1 MRCLGRIRGEMV
13 SVMTTHLPSTL
24 VAHAG
29 GKLCEHLTATQ
40 ARYLASISSCGLR
53 PNPPLTPQGLS
64 HHVGSPEP
72 RLAHFLGRLAAF
84 SRLIVFDKRGTG
96 MSDPVDSVRS
106 SRRSAGRPGGRSDCE
121 TAKQGLATRRSVADS
136 VVRHCLSSCGDL
148 APGPLLRAGECDV
161 QSETAGDR
169 CR

>member
-64 HHVGSPEP
+64 HHVGSPGHRTDGETVALPP
-72 RLAHFLGRLAAF
+72 RTSAWPRGVKYDKTYGRELDYVLQF
-84 SRLIVFDKRGTG
+84 
-96 MSDPVDSVRS
+96 
-106 SRRSAGRPGGRSDCE
+106 
-121 TAKQGLATRRSVADS
+121 
-136 VVRHCLSSCGDL
+136 VV
-148 APGPLLRAGECDV
+148 
-161 QSETAGDR
+161 
-169 CR
+169 

>member
-64 HHVGSPEP
+64 HHVGSPELESWQAP
-72 RLAHFLGRLAAF
+72 GSRDVASKSPAPGTASMRSISPAMRVESTRVVIADGFVDGHLDDGSRLCHGTFDPVKLLPGRLTMRPWIQTW
-84 SRLIVFDKRGTG
+84 S
-96 MSDPVDSVRS
+96 PCRS
-106 SRRSAGRPGGRSDCE
+106 SWK
-121 TAKQGLATRRSVADS
+121 TSVE
-136 VVRHCLSSCGDL
+136 LSL
-148 APGPLLRAGECDV
+148 IHI
-161 QSETAGDR
+161 
-169 CR
+169 

>member
-64 HHVGSPEP
+64 HHVGSPGVKCGSIAVDLE
-72 RLAHFLGRLAAF
+72 LGH
-84 SRLIVFDKRGTG
+84 
-96 MSDPVDSVRS
+96 RS
-106 SRRSAGRPGGRSDCE
+106 ASLRRSI
-121 TAKQGLATRRSVADS
+121 T
-136 VVRHCLSSCGDL
+136 
-148 APGPLLRAGECDV
+148 
-161 QSETAGDR
+161 SESLDTG
-169 CR
+169 